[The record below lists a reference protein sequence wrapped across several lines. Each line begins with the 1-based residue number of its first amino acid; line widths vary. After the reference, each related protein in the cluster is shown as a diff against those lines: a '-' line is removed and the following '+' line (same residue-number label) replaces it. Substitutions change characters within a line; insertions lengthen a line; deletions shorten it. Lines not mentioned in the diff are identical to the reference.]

1 MKNNRIYKNK
11 TKNNKT
17 KKTGGIQVT
26 KKNYK
31 KKTNTNTSTSTRN
44 HRIKAKTI
52 LNKLSQNI
60 KSSVK
65 TEKKANSAT
74 N

>member
-1 MKNNRIYKNK
+1 MKNNR

-17 KKTGGIQVT
+17 KKTGGFQVT

-31 KKTNTNTSTSTRN
+31 TKSNIKSRY
-44 HRIKAKTI
+44 HRLKAKTI
-52 LNKLSQNI
+52 LNKISQNI

-65 TEKKANSAT
+65 TENKKANSAT